1 MNYKN
6 LDIAQIRPQLTHG
19 ENPAHRQNFC
29 FGGFEVAVRSNSLAL
44 IDDLKNYFKEF
55 PSQGSQP
62 TITLV
67 ALETPEPQL
76 DLKLTQRLPDSG
88 KTRIK
93 EEYAD
98 LADGRLIR
106 KRETGVHLL
115 FGSGEYLA
123 VGPVRTYSNQVINFI
138 NNQYMHWLIDQGYVL
153 AHAAGIQWKG
163 KGLCIAGHSG
173 MGKSTLSLH
182 FMSRGAT
189 FVSNDRLLLK
199 NTGDAIQM
207 RGVPKHPR
215 INPGTVIHNEH
226 LKNLVSEE
234 KKRAYAQLPADELWN
249 LEEKYDA
256 IIDECFGPGRFSL
269 AGRLDLVAVF
279 NWAGTD
285 RPPEVQPVDLRKRP
299 ELLQS
304 FIKSLGL
311 YYSPETD
318 RVTQEPGVEDYL
330 KHIEH
335 CPAVEIS
342 GGKDFQ
348 SVTETCLEMLETG
361 KLTLAN

>member
-1 MNYKN
+1 MNYKD
-6 LDIAQIRPQLTHG
+6 LDIAQIRAQLTNG
-19 ENPAHRQNFC
+19 ESPGHKANFC
-29 FGGFEVAVRSNSLAL
+29 FSGFEVEVRTNSSGL
-44 IDDLKNYFKEF
+44 IDDLRNYFKEF
-55 PSQGSQP
+55 PSKGGKP
-62 TITLV
+62 NVTIE
-67 ALETPEPQL
+67 ALETPEPRL
-76 DLKLTQRLPDSG
+76 DLALTQRLPDSG

-93 EEYAD
+93 EEFAD

-115 FGSGEYLA
+115 FGSGQYLA
-123 VGPVRTYSNQVINFI
+123 VGPVKTYSNQVINFI
-138 NNQYMHWLIDQGYVL
+138 NNQYMHWFLDQGYIL

-163 KGLCIAGHSG
+163 KGLCIAGYSG
-173 MGKSTLSLH
+173 MGKSTLSLN

-199 NTGDAIQM
+199 KTGDSIQM

-215 INPGTVIHNEH
+215 INPGTIIHNPD
-226 LKNLVSEE
+226 LANLIGKE
-234 KKRAYAQLPADELWN
+234 KKRAYSQLPPEELWG

-256 IIDECFGPGRFSL
+256 IIDECFGPNKYALEGE
-269 AGRLDLVAVF
+269 LDLVAVF
-279 NWAGTD
+279 NWAGMD
-285 RPPEVQPVDLRKRP
+285 KPPEVHPVDLQKRP

-318 RVTQEPGVEDYL
+318 RVTDEPGVEDYL
-330 KHIEH
+330 KHLAD
-335 CPAVEIS
+335 CPAVEIT

-348 SVTETCLEMLETG
+348 IVSETCLEILETG
-361 KLTLAN
+361 NLTLSN